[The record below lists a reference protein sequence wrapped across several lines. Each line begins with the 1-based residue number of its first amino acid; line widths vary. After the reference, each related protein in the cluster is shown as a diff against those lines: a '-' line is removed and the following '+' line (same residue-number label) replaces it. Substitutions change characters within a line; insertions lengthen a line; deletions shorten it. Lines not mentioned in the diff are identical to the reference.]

1 MLSSGKNCVFIGPY
15 RNILL
20 PDISVSI
27 SPQYCVS
34 VGRYLWW
41 HPEWDILVSWLLLPN
56 RNPEVCRSPTQNYNF
71 YYKEG
76 EVFHHPSPP
85 SLSVIFILLNSIHFH
100 STGVEG
106 EIRDIKKKK
115 NKVICLAQ
123 HHYSRMRKCILMIWL
138 NRPFNN
144 FTLRQSDPVSPL
156 PWWVPPPPSPFQPP
170 HTPLHDPLVRP
181 ALIQALISTLI
192 HVLFREHRDCL
203 MIYWPDLP
211 ICTANHKEPST
222 KEEPVGQAL
231 LSGILNPCPLHL
243 PCSQSPCSFAPRRD

>member
-1 MLSSGKNCVFIGPY
+1 MRHFSIVVVAPKPQSRSLPKPHPKLQLLLQGRRSISSPIP
-15 RNILL
+15 
-20 PDISVSI
+20 SVSFCNI
-27 SPQYCVS
+27 YTVKLHSFPFYRGG
-34 VGRYLWW
+34 GRNQRY
-41 HPEWDILVSWLLLPN
+41 
-56 RNPEVCRSPTQNYNF
+56 
-71 YYKEG
+71 
-76 EVFHHPSPP
+76 
-85 SLSVIFILLNSIHFH
+85 
-100 STGVEG
+100 
-106 EIRDIKKKK
+106 KKKT
-115 NKVICLAQ
+115 KVICLAQ